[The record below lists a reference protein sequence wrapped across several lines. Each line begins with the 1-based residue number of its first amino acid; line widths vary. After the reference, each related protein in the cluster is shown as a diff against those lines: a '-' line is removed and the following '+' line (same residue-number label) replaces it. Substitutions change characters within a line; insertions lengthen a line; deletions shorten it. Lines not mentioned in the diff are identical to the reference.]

1 MSNSNLNPRS
11 WTLLALAVSS
21 LAAACASTSNPPAQ
35 EAPPAEGA
43 VQPAA
48 DTGEL
53 RCGTRGG
60 VQCSETQFCNLEPD
74 SDCGA
79 TDRGGK
85 CETKPEACTRDMRPV
100 CGCDYVTHSNPCVA
114 HSVGASIRHDGSCT
128 AADCE
133 QAGGRAVPG
142 IGPPPECAANETQLT
157 WIVPSADTMAMEGM
171 LCCMP
176 KAE

>member
-1 MSNSNLNPRS
+1 MRNTNLTVRS
-11 WTLLALAVSS
+11 WTWLVVSS
-21 LAAACASTSNPPAQ
+21 LAVACASTSNPPVSEPPTPESA
-35 EAPPAEGA
+35 APPPADGA
-43 VQPAA
+43 
-48 DTGEL
+48 GL

-60 VQCSETQFCNLEPD
+60 VQCSDAEFCNFEPD
-74 SDCGA
+74 SECGA

-85 CETKPEACTRDMRPV
+85 CEAKPEMCTKDMRPV

-133 QAGGRAVPG
+133 QAGGRAVAG

-157 WIVPSADTMAMEGM
+157 WIVPSADAQAIEGM

-176 KAE
+176 KGE